1 MSAPQLA
8 QIVFYLVYTSN
19 VILLV
24 QFTTPSGGKIPGISY
39 QVRALLARGSLTPYY
54 YWLLLVGRKLMV
66 RGSSAAQPRFWPVLL
81 VLAPSCGQDW
91 VGCRRTPTISPCIII
106 GKVRRPC
113 RNLSKLVQDEVVLVF
128 DTRIYSGVRIHCS
141 MARRWNVNVSLAS
154 GTSSYVAIPYSSWQY
169 TRYRVEYTELVRT
182 WCLEW
187 YLKWK

>member
-91 VGCRRTPTISPCIII
+91 VGCRRTPTISPCIYHRKSKKTLPKSFKTRSGRGRTGIRYSYI
-106 GKVRRPC
+106 LRSTYSLLNGPKVEC
-113 RNLSKLVQDEVVLVF
+113 
-128 DTRIYSGVRIHCS
+128 
-141 MARRWNVNVSLAS
+141 
-154 GTSSYVAIPYSSWQY
+154 
-169 TRYRVEYTELVRT
+169 
-182 WCLEW
+182 
-187 YLKWK
+187 